1 MAESNLSGPLAGV
14 RVIEMSAIGPVPHC
28 GLVLAEMGA
37 EVVRLDR
44 AGISDLGVPV
54 PPRFDALARGKRS
67 IVLDLKADEGRQAA
81 LRLIAAQDVL
91 IEGFRPGVME
101 RLGLGPEACL
111 AANPRLVYGR
121 ISGWGDAGPM
131 AAEAG
136 HDLNFLGL
144 TGALLA
150 MGTPGQ
156 PPPVPLNLV
165 ADYGGAAMQLT
176 SGVLAALL
184 HARST
189 GQGQVVATSVFEGAA
204 ALTPFAQGLRAAGV
218 WTDQRGGNLLDGGA
232 PFYRT
237 YATLDGGY
245 VAVAAI
251 ETRFYQVLLEGLRLA
266 GAIQAAAQMDRAGW
280 PATAALFT
288 ARFAERTRDD
298 WAAHFAGTDACV
310 SAVLGWTEAS
320 AHPQAAAL
328 GLFRTV
334 DEVTLPRTAARF
346 SVTPAGIP
354 APAVAPGADTQALL
368 REAALP
374 TPLEPP

>member
-1 MAESNLSGPLAGV
+1 MSESNLSGPLAGV

-37 EVVRLDR
+37 QVVRLDR
-44 AGISDLGVPV
+44 PEASDLGMPA
-54 PPRFDALARGKRS
+54 PPRFDALARGKQS
-67 IVLDLKADEGRQAA
+67 VVLDLKEDAGRQDA
-81 LRLIAAQDVL
+81 LRLIGGADVL

-101 RLGLGPEACL
+101 RLGLGPAACL

-121 ISGWGDAGPM
+121 VSGWGDAGPLT
-131 AAEAG
+131 ASAG
-136 HDLNFLGL
+136 HDLNFVGL

-165 ADYGGAAMQLT
+165 GDFGGAAMQLAC
-176 SGVLAALL
+176 GVLAALL
-184 HARST
+184 HARAT
-189 GQGQVVATSVFEGAA
+189 GEGQVVAASILEGAA
-204 ALTPFAQGLRAAGV
+204 SLTPFAQGLRAAGL
-218 WTDQRGGNLLDGGA
+218 WTDQRGGNILDGGA
-232 PFYRT
+232 PFCRT

-251 ETRFYQVLLEGLRLA
+251 ETRFYQALLEGLRLA
-266 GAIQAAAQMDRAGW
+266 GAIQAGAQMDRAGW
-280 PATAALFT
+280 AATAALFT

-310 SAVLGWTEAS
+310 SPVLGWAEAA

-328 GLFRTV
+328 GLFSTV
-334 DEVTLPRTAARF
+334 DGVTLPRTAARF
-346 SVTPAGIP
+346 SATPAGVP
-354 APAVAPGADTQALL
+354 APAVTPGADTLAVL
-368 REAALP
+368 RATGPASLP
-374 TPLEPP
+374 GPT